1 MPEIAGELQ
10 TCTETTD
17 ECTELAEFSCGDGR
31 HSAEAAVERIVA
43 DHCGNKRSDI
53 TLLAT
58 RETPSKALVGLTILH
73 AEGLVLEHPSFEDG
87 AYKDAVYIAV
97 ISLSAQYRGGYTLP
111 DGTPL
116 SSVLLREALRHIAE
130 EAEGE
135 IPPVQAVIEPG
146 NGLSRTLFESFG
158 FEQPIETTPDL
169 LYVRPRGLAIED

>member
-10 TCTETTD
+10 TCTETTG
-17 ECTELAEFSCGDGR
+17 ECAELAEFSCGDGR
-31 HSAEAAVERIVA
+31 HPAEAAVERIIA

-53 TLLAT
+53 SLLVT
-58 RETPSKALVGLTILH
+58 REMPSNALVGLTIVH
-73 AEGLVLEHPSFEDG
+73 SKGLILEHPSFEGD
-87 AYKDAVYIAV
+87 AYKDAVYIAAV
-97 ISLSAQYRGGYTLP
+97 ALSAQYRGGYTLP

-130 EAEGE
+130 EAEAE

-158 FEQPIETTPDL
+158 FVQPIETSPDL
-169 LYVRPRGLAIED
+169 LYVRPRGLAVED